1 MARNYR
7 HLSLE
12 ERDTIMRMRDRCM
25 PVGRI
30 AAELRRHPATIYR
43 ELRRNF
49 FYDEDAWFR
58 GYFGRVAH
66 RKAASRRVCG
76 GKVNRDRELAARIV
90 EHLQQCWSPEQIAG
104 RLRLDKANPI
114 TVCHETIYQFVYGTE
129 GRRQAG
135 RGLRV
140 SRWQP

>member
-1 MARNYR
+1 MAQNYR

-12 ERDTIMRMRDRCM
+12 ERDTIMRMRDRRM
-25 PVGRI
+25 PVGKI

-90 EHLQQCWSPEQIAG
+90 EHLQQCWSPEQMA
-104 RLRLDKANPI
+104 
-114 TVCHETIYQFVYGTE
+114 
-129 GRRQAG
+129 RR
-135 RGLRV
+135 
-140 SRWQP
+140 

>member
-12 ERDTIMRMRDRCM
+12 ECDTIMRM

-58 GYFGRVAH
+58 GYSGRAAH
-66 RKAASRRVCG
+66 RNAASLRVCG
-76 GKVNRDRELAARIV
+76 GKVNRDRELSARISKRR
-90 EHLQQCWSPEQIAG
+90 HSAKLREQIIAIVREHYADLG
-104 RLRLDKANPI
+104 PTLAREYR
-114 TVCHETIYQFVYGTE
+114 
-129 GRRQAG
+129 
-135 RGLRV
+135 
-140 SRWQP
+140 